1 MTLTHPAAAS
11 TPAPAATPA
20 AAAPTTA
27 AHTATSAHEYHLTP
41 EQIAQFDEQGYL
53 VLRGRIPSELLTRL
67 QGAADAWISEGRALD
82 EGDPAASDYQW
93 ATRGGERRMFRV
105 DYLHG
110 KGQPASLELL
120 GSPAVL
126 GIAESL
132 AGPNVVPTYESLV
145 FKDEGDGAAIDWH
158 QDAVHPRSH
167 RIFNID
173 VYLDASRAGEGALR
187 VAPGSHLA
195 PVDVCQLQE
204 EYGWDAPGVIQ
215 VELEPGDVLVHD
227 VMVVHGSEAVT
238 GNRLRRTIYYEFRA
252 AEQIAAEGP
261 WDAEWVDRR
270 LRLLPLGLR
279 EHARANPDAAQFA
292 WNIAPHLAPA
302 VGDDDAAELRIAHLV
317 HSPGS
322 YCSAGSVPFTAGAG
336 GDAEETAVDE
346 PTA

>member
-1 MTLTHPAAAS
+1 MTTAL
-11 TPAPAATPA
+11 ATPS
-20 AAAPTTA
+20 
-27 AHTATSAHEYHLTP
+27 ATRREYHLTD
-41 EQIAQFDEQGYL
+41 EEVARFDREGYL
-53 VLRGRIPSELLTRL
+53 VLKNRIPAPLLERL
-67 QGAADAWISEGRALD
+67 QSAAVGWIADGRD
-82 EGDPAASDYQW
+82 VTEDDPAAVDYHY
-93 ATRGGERRMFRV
+93 AVRGGERRMFRV

-110 KGQPASLELL
+110 KGRSASLELL

-132 AGPNVVPTYESLV
+132 AGADFVPTYESLV
-145 FKDEGDGAAIDWH
+145 FKDAGDGAAIDWH
-158 QDAVHPRSH
+158 QDAVHPRTH

-227 VMVVHGSEAVT
+227 VMIVHGSEAVQ
-238 GNRLRRTIYYEFRA
+238 GNRLRRTIYYEFRSA
-252 AEQIAAEGP
+252 RQIATEGP

-270 LRLLPLGLR
+270 LRLVPVALR
-279 EHARANPDAAQFA
+279 ERARREPTEEPFA
-292 WNIAPHLAPA
+292 WNVPAEIAPLASE
-302 VGDDDAAELRIAHLV
+302 DDEAELRIAHGV

-322 YCSAGSVPFTAGAG
+322 YCSAGNVPF
-336 GDAEETAVDE
+336 
-346 PTA
+346 